1 MAELLLELFSEEIP
15 ARMQNRAAEDL
26 KRLATD
32 ALKSAG
38 LQFARADSYVT
49 PRRLTLVVDG
59 LPEKQPDVTEEKKG
73 PRVGSPDQAIQG
85 FLKGAGLTSLD
96 QCEKREVGKAEF
108 WFAVAE
114 KKGRA
119 TAEVLSEILNDVIA
133 KLPWPKSM
141 RWATETVRWVRP
153 LHSILCVFNGA
164 VVNVAFGPV
173 KSGNATRG
181 HRFLAGGAI
190 TAKNF
195 SEYKAKLR
203 SAYVMLDAAERAE
216 AIWADSG
223 AQAKTLGLT
232 LKEDRGLLEEVA
244 GLVEWPVPLIGS
256 IDTAFMDL
264 PPEAMTTTMRANQ
277 KYFALL
283 NADGSLASK
292 FVIVA
297 NMHTND
303 GGKAVIAGNE
313 RVLRARLSDARFFWD
328 QDRKVPL
335 AERVPA
341 LKDIVFHAKLGTVG
355 DKVERVAALAVE
367 LASNVGANPEHAR
380 SAAQL
385 CKADLVTGMVGE
397 FPELQ
402 GIMGRYYALHAKEAP
417 EVANAIAEHYAP
429 KGPNDQCPTAP
440 VSVAVALADKIDT
453 LVGFFAVGEK
463 PTGSGDPFALRRAA
477 LGVIRLIL
485 ENEIRLSLRRI
496 ISKSRELYE
505 DAIDRDTMRVKDI
518 KGIASYHSLPGSGE
532 LSDALISFF
541 ADRLKV
547 LLKEQGYKHDL
558 IDAVFSIHK
567 EDDLV
572 RLVRRVKAVDA
583 FLKTEDGINLLI
595 AYRRAANIVSIEE
608 KKDKET
614 YSRNISDLSLISD
627 EEQTLSNVLKHVQK
641 AQIFWTLHLGMPIED
656 SNLDSVMLSFANLR
670 RPVDAFLD
678 KITVNV
684 DDKNL
689 RTTRLSLLASIRDTM
704 NNVADFSKIE
714 G

>member
-32 ALKSAG
+32 ALKAAG
-38 LQFARADSYVT
+38 LAFARADAYVT
-49 PRRLTLVVDG
+49 PRRLALVVDG

-73 PRVGSPDQAIQG
+73 PRVGSPEQAIQG

-96 QCEKREVGKAEF
+96 QCEKREVGKAGF

-119 TAEVLSEILNDVIA
+119 TAEVLSEILTDVIA

-164 VVNVAFGPV
+164 VVNVVFGPV
-173 KSGNATRG
+173 KAGNATRG

-216 AIWADSG
+216 AIWADAG

-256 IDTAFMDL
+256 IDAAFMDL

-355 DKVERVAALAVE
+355 DKVERIAALAVE
-367 LASNVGANPEHAR
+367 LCAFVPGADRDRVR
-380 SAAQL
+380 SAAEL

-402 GIMGRYYALHAKEAP
+402 GIMGRYYALASKESF

-429 KGPNDQCPTAP
+429 KGPNDHCPTAP

-477 LGVIRLIL
+477 LGIIRLVL
-485 ENEIRLSLRRI
+485 ENKLRLPLGRALGEAAKLYGKTANAFDSA
-496 ISKSRELYE
+496 EL
-505 DAIDRDTMRVKDI
+505 
-518 KGIASYHSLPGSGE
+518 L
-532 LSDALISFF
+532 SFF

-547 LLKEQGYKHDL
+547 ALREKGVRHDL
-558 IDAVFSIHK
+558 IDAVFSLGS

-572 RLVRRVKAVDA
+572 RLVARVEALGS
-583 FLKTEDGINLLI
+583 FLTSDDGANLLV

-608 KKDKET
+608 KKDKTT
-614 YSRNISDLSLISD
+614 YDPMTTTSALKLPEEKRLYEVLSLVGRALGLALVNED
-627 EEQTLSNVLKHVQK
+627 YAGAMKALATLRQ
-641 AQIFWTLHLGMPIED
+641 
-656 SNLDSVMLSFANLR
+656 
-670 RPVDAFLD
+670 PVDEFFD
-678 KITVNV
+678 KVTVNA
-684 DDKNL
+684 DDASL
-689 RTTRLSLLASIRDTM
+689 RLNRLGFLATIRDTM
-704 NNVADFSKIE
+704 NTVADFSKIE

>member
-32 ALKSAG
+32 ALKAAG
-38 LQFARADSYVT
+38 LAFARADAYVT
-49 PRRLTLVVDG
+49 PRRLALVVDG

-96 QCEKREVGKAEF
+96 QCEKREVGKAGF

-119 TAEVLSEILNDVIA
+119 TAEVLSEILTDVIA

-164 VVNVAFGPV
+164 VVNVVFGPV
-173 KSGNATRG
+173 KAGNATRG

-216 AIWADSG
+216 AIWADAG

-256 IDTAFMDL
+256 IDAAFMDL

-355 DKVERVAALAVE
+355 DKVERIAALAVE
-367 LASNVGANPEHAR
+367 LCAFVPGADRDRVR
-380 SAAQL
+380 SAAEL

-402 GIMGRYYALHAKEAP
+402 GIMGRYYALASKESF

-429 KGPNDQCPTAP
+429 KGPNDHCPTAP

-477 LGVIRLIL
+477 LGIIRLVL
-485 ENEIRLSLRRI
+485 ENKLRLPLGRALGEAAKLYGKTANAFDSA
-496 ISKSRELYE
+496 EL
-505 DAIDRDTMRVKDI
+505 
-518 KGIASYHSLPGSGE
+518 L
-532 LSDALISFF
+532 SFF

-547 LLKEQGYKHDL
+547 ALREKGVRHDL
-558 IDAVFSIHK
+558 IDAVFSLGS

-572 RLVRRVKAVDA
+572 RLVARVEALGS
-583 FLKTEDGINLLI
+583 FLTSDDGANLLV

-608 KKDKET
+608 KKDKTT
-614 YSRNISDLSLISD
+614 YDPMTTTSALKLPEEKRLYEVLSLVGRALGLALVNED
-627 EEQTLSNVLKHVQK
+627 YAGAMKALATLRQ
-641 AQIFWTLHLGMPIED
+641 
-656 SNLDSVMLSFANLR
+656 
-670 RPVDAFLD
+670 PVDEFFD
-678 KITVNV
+678 KVTVNA
-684 DDKNL
+684 DDASL
-689 RTTRLSLLASIRDTM
+689 RLNRLGFLATIRDTM
-704 NNVADFSKIE
+704 NTVADFSKIE

>member
-15 ARMQNRAAEDL
+15 ARMQSRAADDL

-32 ALKSAG
+32 ALKAAG
-38 LQFARADSYVT
+38 LQFARADAYVT
-49 PRRLTLVVDG
+49 PRRLALAVDG

-96 QCEKREVGKAEF
+96 QCEKREIGKAEF

-119 TAEVLSEILNDVIA
+119 TAEVLSEILPDVVA

-153 LHSILCVFNGA
+153 LHSILCVFNSA
-164 VVNVAFGPV
+164 VVNFAFGPV
-173 KSGNATRG
+173 KAGNATRG
-181 HRFLAGGAI
+181 HRFLAPGAI

-203 SAYVMLDAAERAE
+203 SAYVMLDTAERAE
-216 AIWADSG
+216 AIWADAG

-232 LKEDRGLLEEVA
+232 LREDRGLLDEVA

-256 IDTAFMDL
+256 IDASFMDL

-297 NMHTND
+297 NMLTDD

-355 DKVERVAALAVE
+355 DKVERIAALAVE
-367 LASNVGANPEHAR
+367 LCDFINADRDRAR
-380 SAAQL
+380 SAAEL

-402 GIMGRYYALHAKEAP
+402 GIMGRYYALASGEAF

-429 KGPNDQCPTAP
+429 KGPNDQCPTEP

-477 LGVIRLIL
+477 LGVIRLVL
-485 ENEIRLSLRRI
+485 ENKLRLPLGRVLGEAA
-496 ISKSRELYE
+496 KLYGK
-505 DAIDRDTMRVKDI
+505 T
-518 KGIASYHSLPGSGE
+518 ASAFDNGE
-532 LSDALISFF
+532 LLSFF

-547 LLKEQGYKHDL
+547 ALREKGVRHDL
-558 IDAVFSIHK
+558 IDAVFSLGG

-572 RLVRRVKAVDA
+572 RLVARVEALGS
-583 FLKTEDGINLLI
+583 FLTSDDGANLLV
-595 AYRRAANIVSIEE
+595 AYRRAANIVGIEE
-608 KKDKET
+608 KKDKTT
-614 YSRNISDLSLISD
+614 YAGSVEEARLTLPEEKKLHQVLGLAKQGLELALDKEDFAGAMSVLASLR
-627 EEQTLSNVLKHVQK
+627 Q
-641 AQIFWTLHLGMPIED
+641 
-656 SNLDSVMLSFANLR
+656 
-670 RPVDAFLD
+670 PVDAFFD
-678 KITVNV
+678 QVTVNA
-684 DDKNL
+684 DDKDL
-689 RTTRLSLLASIRDTM
+689 RINRLRLLTAIRDTM

>member
-26 KRLATD
+26 KRLASD
-32 ALKSAG
+32 ALKAAG
-38 LQFARADSYVT
+38 LAFARADSYVT

-119 TAEVLSEILNDVIA
+119 TAEVLSEILPDVVA

-153 LHSILCVFNGA
+153 LHSVVCVFNGA
-164 VVNVAFGPV
+164 VVNFSFGPV
-173 KSGNATRG
+173 KTGNTTRG
-181 HRFLAGGAI
+181 HRFLAPGAI

-195 SEYKAKLR
+195 SEYRAKLR

-216 AIWADSG
+216 AIWADAG

-256 IDTAFMDL
+256 IDAAFMDL
-264 PPEAMTTTMRANQ
+264 PPEAMTATMRANQ

-355 DKVERVAALAVE
+355 DKVERIAALAVE
-367 LASNVGANPEHAR
+367 LCAFVPGADRDRVR
-380 SAAQL
+380 SAAEL

-402 GIMGRYYALHAKEAP
+402 GIMGRYYALASKESF

-429 KGPNDQCPTAP
+429 KGPNDLCPTAP

-453 LVGFFAVGEK
+453 LMGFFAVGEK

-477 LGVIRLIL
+477 LGVIRLVL
-485 ENEIRLSLRRI
+485 ENKLRLPLARALGQAA
-496 ISKSRELYE
+496 KLYGK
-505 DAIDRDTMRVKDI
+505 A
-518 KGIASYHSLPGSGE
+518 ASAFDNGE
-532 LSDALISFF
+532 LLSFF

-547 LLKEQGYKHDL
+547 ALREKGMRHDL
-558 IDAVFSIHK
+558 IDAVFSLGG

-572 RLVRRVKAVDA
+572 RLVARVQVLDT
-583 FLKTEDGINLLI
+583 FLKSDHGANLLV
-595 AYRRAANIVSIEE
+595 AYRRAANIAGIEE
-608 KKDKET
+608 KKGKTTYAGAVEESRLTASEEKILHQVLGIAKQGLELALDKEDFAGAM
-614 YSRNISDLSLISD
+614 SVLASLR
-627 EEQTLSNVLKHVQK
+627 Q
-641 AQIFWTLHLGMPIED
+641 
-656 SNLDSVMLSFANLR
+656 
-670 RPVDAFLD
+670 PVDAFFD
-678 KITVNV
+678 KVTVNA
-684 DDKNL
+684 DDKDVRINRL
-689 RTTRLSLLASIRDTM
+689 RLLTTIRDTM